1 MINIKSERELCVC
14 LKEKGVCERERER
27 AQLFKYEKN
36 CDQSIL
42 LDKKGKIE
50 RERERQ
56 GMMERE
62 IKRVEVRTR

>member
-1 MINIKSERELCVC
+1 MCVFEG
-14 LKEKGVCERERER
+14 EKGLRERER

-50 RERERQ
+50 RERD
-56 GMMERE
+56 
-62 IKRVEVRTR
+62 RV

>member
-1 MINIKSERELCVC
+1 MCVFEG
-14 LKEKGVCERERER
+14 EKGLRERER

-50 RERERQ
+50 RERQ

>member
-1 MINIKSERELCVC
+1 MCVFEG
-14 LKEKGVCERERER
+14 EKGLRERER

>member
-1 MINIKSERELCVC
+1 MCVFEG
-14 LKEKGVCERERER
+14 EKGLRERERER

>member
-14 LKEKGVCERERER
+14 LKEKRVCERER

-50 RERERQ
+50 RERERET
-56 GMMERE
+56 GYDGERD
-62 IKRVEVRTR
+62 

>member
-1 MINIKSERELCVC
+1 MCVC
-14 LKEKGVCERERER
+14 LKEKRVCERERERERER

-50 RERERQ
+50 RETGYDGERD
-56 GMMERE
+56 
-62 IKRVEVRTR
+62 